1 MSLGMPRIIT
11 AAKAPHNANGTARIT
26 ASGKDHFSYCAA
38 RIRNTMTMPKPK
50 ATAEVVPVRFSWK
63 AWPVQASS

>member
-11 AAKAPHNANGTARIT
+11 AARAPKRAKGTARIT
-26 ASGKDHFSYCAA
+26 ARGRDHFSYWAA
-38 RIRNTMTMPKPK
+38 RIRNTMMMPKPK

-63 AWPVQASS
+63 AWPVHSSS